1 MDESNSSASSV
12 RLGSG
17 IVGLFTG
24 IKCVFS
30 GAKRLLK
37 ERELRVNAMIPLTIT
52 LVLYL
57 IAFGFFAFYVDDL
70 LAQLWQPPEDWKIY
84 LWYALVPVVVVFF
97 IVLLSMVFVA
107 VATMISGPFYEKIV
121 SQLLQER
128 NIETKEAG
136 FIKGLYYEII
146 RTLFFLVPAIGLA
159 VLGFIP
165 VIGAPFA
172 VLGITV
178 GWLGLASTSINP
190 ALIMTGHSTG
200 QQLTFVWRSFAVMF
214 GAGMMIGVSL
224 SVPLLGLLVIPC
236 SFVGLTD
243 LYIEALKTKPPL

>member
-1 MDESNSSASSV
+1 MGESGVSAASV
-12 RLGSG
+12 GLGSG
-17 IVGLFTG
+17 IVGILTG
-24 IKCVFS
+24 IKSVFS
-30 GAKRLLK
+30 GAKRLLR

-57 IAFGFFAFYVDDL
+57 IAFSFFALYVDDL

-97 IVLLSMVFVA
+97 IVLLSMIFVA
-107 VATMISGPFYEKIV
+107 VATMISGPFYEKMV
-121 SQLLQER
+121 SQLLHEK
-128 NIETKEAG
+128 NIETKDVG
-136 FIKGLYYEII
+136 FIKGLYYEIV

-165 VIGAPFA
+165 VLGAPFA

-190 ALIMTGHSTG
+190 ALIMTGHGTG
-200 QQLTFVWRSFAVMF
+200 EQLRFVWRSFSVMF
-214 GAGMMIGVSL
+214 GAGMMIGLSL

-243 LYIEALKTKPPL
+243 LYVEALRKKPHL